1 MLALGID
8 DVGIHLAVG
17 DQLGDVLDQRGLRRD
32 RIHGDHVGARQ
43 GDAQRGGFVAFDQ
56 HDLLLGRLGLD
67 RRFKGGGT
75 HAASESKKSALA
87 IRRGGLMW
95 PPPNRFL

>member
-17 DQLGDVLDQRGLRRD
+17 DQLGDVLHQRGLRRY
-32 RIHGDHVGARQ
+32 RIHGDHVRARQ
-43 GDAQRGGFVAFDQ
+43 GDAQRSGFVAFDQ
-56 HDLLLGRLGLD
+56 HDFLLGRLGLG
-67 RRFKGGGT
+67 RCFKGGGT

-87 IRRGGLMW
+87 IRWLGFTL
-95 PPPNRFL
+95 PPFL

>member
-56 HDLLLGRLGLD
+56 HDLLLGRLAWAA
-67 RRFKGGGT
+67 FKGGGT

-87 IRRGGLMW
+87 IRRYGGM
-95 PPPNRFL
+95 